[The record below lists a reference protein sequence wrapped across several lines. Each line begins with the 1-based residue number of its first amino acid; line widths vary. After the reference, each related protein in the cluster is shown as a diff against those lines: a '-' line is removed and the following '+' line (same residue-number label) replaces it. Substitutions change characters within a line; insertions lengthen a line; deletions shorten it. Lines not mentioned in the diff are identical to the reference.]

1 MDGQALDGTSQGTL
15 SVMRKAVIYARVSS
29 TSDRQT
35 ARQVSDLR
43 AYADREGLEIV
54 KVFQENGSG
63 AKEDRPVLQKCI
75 SFCEE

>member
-1 MDGQALDGTSQGTL
+1 
-15 SVMRKAVIYARVSS
+15 MRKAVIYARVSS
-29 TSDRQT
+29 TSDRQST

-43 AYADREGLEIV
+43 AYSDREGLEIV